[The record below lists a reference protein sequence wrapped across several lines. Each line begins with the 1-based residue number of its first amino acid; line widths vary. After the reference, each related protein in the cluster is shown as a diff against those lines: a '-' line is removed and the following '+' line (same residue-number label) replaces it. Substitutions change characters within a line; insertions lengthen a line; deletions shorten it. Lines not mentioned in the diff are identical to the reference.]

1 MNEKPTK
8 PIKGIIW
15 DLDGTLIDFKINSVK
30 ARRKAIKVLRD
41 NEVPKDN
48 LSIEKPIL
56 ENVKISRAIFKE
68 LGFSS
73 EKIKGIIKK
82 VNNAVIQVEHEAAIK
97 ATLTQGIDQVLEFAK
112 KKKLKQA
119 VFTYN
124 THNNARISLE
134 TVNIFHYFEVI
145 VGRDDTKN
153 LKPHPDHLK
162 HICEKIGVKPDQIVV
177 IGDTGRDI
185 EAALLTNSRSIAL
198 NTKIPSFIKRDEFEK
213 ADKIIQPDELP
224 NELIKTLEDFLK
236 YNKNKL

>member
-1 MNEKPTK
+1 MNEKP
-8 PIKGIIW
+8 IKAIIW

-41 NEVPKDN
+41 HGIPKEN

-56 ENVKISRAIFKE
+56 ENVKFSRLIFNE

-73 EKIKGIIKK
+73 EKIKEIIKE

-97 ATLTQGIDQVLEFAK
+97 ATLTPGIAQVLEFAK
-112 KKKLKQA
+112 KKRLKQA

-134 TVNIFHYFEVI
+134 TAGIFHYFEVI

-162 HICEKIGVKPDQIVV
+162 YICEKIDVKPDQIVV

-185 EAALLTNSRSIAL
+185 EAAINIGSRSIAL
-198 NTKIPSFIKRDEFEK
+198 NTKIPNYLKREFFKK
-213 ADKIIQPDELP
+213 ASKIIEPEQIPSK
-224 NELIKTLEDFLK
+224 LIETIENFL
-236 YNKNKL
+236 

>member
-1 MNEKPTK
+1 MNEKP
-8 PIKGIIW
+8 IKAIIW

-112 KKKLKQA
+112 KKGLKQA

-134 TVNIFHYFEVI
+134 TADIFHYFEVI
-145 VGRDDTKN
+145 VGRDDIKN

-162 HICEKIGVKPDQIVV
+162 HICEKIDVKPDQIVV

-185 EAALLTNSRSIAL
+185 EAAINIGSRSIAL
-198 NTKIPSFIKRDEFEK
+198 NTKIPNYLKREFFKK
-213 ADKIIQPDELP
+213 ASKIIEPEQIPSK
-224 NELIKTLEDFLK
+224 LIETLENFL
-236 YNKNKL
+236 

>member
-1 MNEKPTK
+1 MNEKP
-8 PIKGIIW
+8 IKAIIW
-15 DLDGTLIDFKINSVK
+15 DLDGTLIHFKINSVK
-30 ARRKAIKVLRD
+30 ARRKAIKILRD
-41 NEVPKDN
+41 YGIPKED
-48 LSIEKPIL
+48 LSIEMPIL
-56 ENVKISRAIFKE
+56 ENVKISTVIFNE

-73 EKIKGIIKK
+73 EKIKEIMNE

-97 ATLTQGIDQVLEFAK
+97 ATLTQGVDQVLAFAK

-134 TVNIFHYFEVI
+134 TAGIFHYFEVI

-162 HICEKIGVKPDQIVV
+162 HICEKIDVKPDQIVV

-185 EAALLTNSRSIAL
+185 EAAIKIGSRSIAL
-198 NTKIPSFIKRDEFEK
+198 NTKIPNYLKREFFKK
-213 ADKIIQPDELP
+213 ANKIIEPEEIP
-224 NELIKTLEDFLK
+224 SKLIETLEKFL
-236 YNKNKL
+236 

>member
-1 MNEKPTK
+1 MNEKP
-8 PIKGIIW
+8 IKAIIW

-41 NEVPKDN
+41 YGIPKEN
-48 LSIEKPIL
+48 LSIETPIL
-56 ENVKISRAIFKE
+56 ENVKISRVIFNE

-73 EKIKGIIKK
+73 EKIKEIINE

-112 KKKLKQA
+112 KKRLKQA

-134 TVNIFHYFEVI
+134 TAGIFHYFEVI

-162 HICEKIGVKPDQIVV
+162 HICEKIDVKPDQIVV

-185 EAALLTNSRSIAL
+185 EAAINIGSRSIAL
-198 NTKIPSFIKRDEFEK
+198 NTKIPNYLKREFFKK
-213 ADKIIQPDELP
+213 ANKIIEPEEIP
-224 NELIKTLEDFLK
+224 SKLIETLEKFL
-236 YNKNKL
+236 

>member
-1 MNEKPTK
+1 MNEKP
-8 PIKGIIW
+8 IKAIIW

-41 NEVPKDN
+41 YGIPKDN
-48 LSIEKPIL
+48 LSIEMPIL
-56 ENVKISRAIFKE
+56 ENVKISRVIFNE
-68 LGFSS
+68 LGLSS
-73 EKIKGIIKK
+73 EKIKEIIKE
-82 VNNAVIQVEHEAAIK
+82 VNNAVILVEHEAAIK

-112 KKKLKQA
+112 KKRLKQA

-134 TVNIFHYFEVI
+134 TAGIFHYFKVI

-162 HICEKIGVKPDQIVV
+162 HICEKIDVKPDQIVV

-185 EAALLTNSRSIAL
+185 EAAINIGSRSIAL
-198 NTKIPSFIKRDEFEK
+198 NTKIPNYLKREFFQK
-213 ADKIIQPDELP
+213 ANIIIEPEEIP
-224 NELIKTLEDFLK
+224 SKLIKSLEKFL
-236 YNKNKL
+236 

>member
-1 MNEKPTK
+1 MNEKP
-8 PIKGIIW
+8 IKAIIW

-41 NEVPKDN
+41 YGIPKEN

-56 ENVKISRAIFKE
+56 ENVKISRLIFNE
-68 LGFSS
+68 IGFSS
-73 EKIKGIIKK
+73 EKIKEIIKE

-97 ATLTQGIDQVLEFAK
+97 ATLTQGIDQVLEFVK
-112 KKKLKQA
+112 KKRLKQA

-124 THNNARISLE
+124 THSNARISLE
-134 TVNIFHYFEVI
+134 TANIFHYFEVI

-162 HICEKIGVKPDQIVV
+162 HICERIDVKPDQIVV

-185 EAALLTNSRSIAL
+185 EAAINIGSRSIAL
-198 NTKIPSFIKRDEFEK
+198 NTKIPNYLKREFFKK
-213 ADKIIQPDELP
+213 ANKIIEPEEIP
-224 NELIKTLEDFLK
+224 SKLIETLEQFL
-236 YNKNKL
+236 

>member
-1 MNEKPTK
+1 MNEKP
-8 PIKGIIW
+8 IKAIIW

-41 NEVPKDN
+41 YGIPKEK
-48 LSIEKPIL
+48 LSIEIPIL
-56 ENVKISRAIFKE
+56 ENIKSSRVIFNE

-73 EKIKGIIKK
+73 EKIKEIMNE

-112 KKKLKQA
+112 KKRLKQA

-134 TVNIFHYFEVI
+134 TAGIIHYFEVI
-145 VGRDDTKN
+145 VGRDDIKN

-162 HICEKIGVKPDQIVV
+162 HICEKIDVKPDQIVV

-185 EAALLTNSRSIAL
+185 EAAINIGSRSIAL
-198 NTKIPSFIKRDEFEK
+198 NTKIPNYLKRELFRK
-213 ADKIIQPDELP
+213 ADKIIEQEEIPSK
-224 NELIKTLEDFLK
+224 LIETLEKFL
-236 YNKNKL
+236 

>member
-112 KKKLKQA
+112 KKGLKQA

-134 TVNIFHYFEVI
+134 TADIFHYFEVI
-145 VGRDDTKN
+145 VGRDDIKN

-162 HICEKIGVKPDQIVV
+162 HICEKIDVKPDQIVV

-185 EAALLTNSRSIAL
+185 EAAINIGSRSIAL
-198 NTKIPSFIKRDEFEK
+198 NTKIPNYLKREFFKK
-213 ADKIIQPDELP
+213 ASKIIEPEQIPSK
-224 NELIKTLEDFLK
+224 LIETLENFL
-236 YNKNKL
+236 